1 MLSIRSWKSIPL
13 YALACVVPCLPLA
26 CSTEKTQATSTAADF
41 CSTLEKDNM
50 ETAMRCINAYL
61 ETGEPEAIRQDNYIA
76 VADWL
81 MKQSCVTSAA
91 ISKGELDADPP
102 IKIITLTIRTPS
114 GSDIKKV
121 MLLSATPENPRI
133 TSIQ

>member
-1 MLSIRSWKSIPL
+1 MLSIRSWKSIPI
-13 YALACVVPCLPLA
+13 YTLACIVPCLPLA
-26 CSTEKTQATSTAADF
+26 CSTEKTKAPSTAADF
-41 CSTLEKDNM
+41 CSPLEGGNT

-61 ETGEPEAIRQDNYIA
+61 ETGTPEAIRQDNYIA
-76 VADWL
+76 VVDWL
-81 MKQSCVTSAA
+81 MKQSCIKSAA

-102 IKIITLTIRTPS
+102 IKVITLTIRTPS

>member
-1 MLSIRSWKSIPL
+1 MLIIRSWKSVPL

-26 CSTEKTQATSTAADF
+26 CSTEKTQVTSKAADF
-41 CSTLEKDNM
+41 CSPLEKGNM
-50 ETAMRCINAYL
+50 ETAMRCVNAYL

-76 VADWL
+76 VVDWL

-102 IKIITLTIRTPS
+102 IKVITLTIRTPS

-121 MLLSATPENPRI
+121 MFLSATPENPRI